1 MCEGKKVTF
10 DPSENDVDLGELLVG
25 PYDNTVVL
33 EELRAGTKLSVNVF
47 GMPLAGEEKTT
58 LSDAP
63 EPPPINLPEIKC
75 KTSAKADIIL
85 LVDGSWSIGR
95 QNFQTIR
102 AFIGR
107 MVGVFNIGPN
117 LVQIGLAQYSGDPKT
132 EWHLNAYK
140 TRKELLDAVANLPY
154 KGGNTMTGLA
164 LNYILQNNFRPNVG
178 LRPDSK
184 KIGVLITD
192 GKSQDEIIKN
202 SENLRKEGI
211 ELYAVGVKNA
221 DEDELRSIASDPD
234 DIHMYNVED
243 FSFLQDIVDG
253 LTDNLCNSVKG
264 SGGPEP
270 PTNLETSEVT
280 HRSFRATWTAPAGSV
295 EKYRL
300 EYMIAVGGPT
310 HEMSVNGTVTTAVLN
325 NLNPLTEYIV
335 KVFAVSG
342 NVSSEP
348 LKGTETT
355 QIKCKTSAKADII
368 LLVDGSSSIGR
379 LNFQTIRAFIG
390 HMVGV
395 FNIGPNLVQIGLAQY
410 SGDPKTEWHL
420 NAYKTRKELLDAVA
434 NLPYKGGN
442 TMTGLALNYI
452 LQNNFRP
459 NVGLRPDS
467 KKIGV
472 LITDGKSQDRIIKNS
487 ENLRKEGIELYAV
500 GVKNADED
508 ELRSIASDPD
518 DIHMYNVEDFSFLQD
533 IVDGLTDNLC
543 NSVKGSEIKCK
554 TSAKADII
562 LLVDGSWSIGR
573 QNFQTIRA
581 FIGRMVGVFNIG
593 PNLVQIGLAQYSGDP
608 KTEWH
613 LNAYKSCKELLDA
626 VANLP
631 YKGGNTMTGLAL
643 NYILQN
649 NFRPNVG
656 LRPDSKKIGV
666 LITDGKSQ
674 DEIIK
679 NSENLRKEGIELY
692 AVGVKHADEDELRS
706 IASDPDDIHMYNVED
721 FSFLQNIVDGL
732 TDNLCN
738 SVKGSEIKCKTSAK
752 ADIILLVDGSWSI
765 GRQNFQTIRT
775 FIGRMVGVFNI
786 GPNLVQIGLAQYSGD
801 PKTEWH
807 LNAYKTR
814 KELLDAVANL
824 PYKGGNTMTGLA
836 LNYIL
841 QNNFRP
847 NVGLRPDSKKIGVLI
862 TDGKSQDEI
871 IKNSEN
877 LRNEGIELYAIGVKN
892 ADEDEL
898 RSIASDPDD
907 IHMYNV
913 EDFSFLQDIVDGLTG
928 NLCNS
933 VKSSDGPEPPTNLE
947 TSEMTHRSFRAT
959 WTAPA
964 GSVETYRLEYM
975 IAAGG
980 PTHEMS
986 VNETVTT
993 AVLNNLNPLTEY
1005 IVKVFA
1011 VSGDVSSEP
1020 LKGTETT
1027 LPVPSARNLRV
1038 FDETT
1043 TTMKVRWDAAAG
1055 ATGYQLLY
1063 RAVNATVPS
1072 EEKEV
1077 RVGGGVTEVQLE
1089 HLFPNTLYSLSLI
1102 ALHGEEASDPTVINQ
1117 SWTKLMPGFNTV

>member
-1 MCEGKKVTF
+1 MPSEPIMATEKTQPMKVSVECSLGVDVQADVVLLVDGSYSIGLANFAKVRAFLEVLVKTFNIGRDKVQISLVQYSRDPHTEFALNTHNVLDAVVKAVRTFPYRGGSTNLGRAMTYVRENIFVSARGARTNVPRITILITDGKSSDAFKDPATRLRSTDVEIFAVGVKDAIRSELEDIASEPKETHVYTVEDCDAFQRISKELTQSICLRIEQELLNIKKRSLFPPRSLTFSEVISRSFRASWLSNSTNVLSYLVQFKNAEDPNGEYVSISVPGGQRAAVPCGLSACGGRREEGDLCEGKHPGCTAEEPAVATEYNLSVTARYSTGLSDPLIGRGTTLEALAGAKTLAESEETERSMKVTWQPAPGKVVSYRVTYRPKMGGKQLAAKVPGNTTSTVLKKLQPLTAY
-10 DPSENDVDLGELLVG
+10 DITRERCRPGELLVG

-33 EELRAGTKLSVNVF
+33 EELRAGTKYSVNVF
-47 GMPLAGEEKTT
+47 GMFDGGHSTLAGEEKTT

-221 DEDELRSIASDPD
+221 DENELRSIASDPD

-264 SGGPEP
+264 SDGPEP

-300 EYMIAVGGPT
+300 EYMIAAGGPT
-310 HEMSVNGTVTTAVLN
+310 HEMSVNG
-325 NLNPLTEYIV
+325 
-335 KVFAVSG
+335 
-342 NVSSEP
+342 
-348 LKGTETT
+348 
-355 QIKCKTSAKADII
+355 
-368 LLVDGSSSIGR
+368 
-379 LNFQTIRAFIG
+379 
-390 HMVGV
+390 
-395 FNIGPNLVQIGLAQY
+395 
-410 SGDPKTEWHL
+410 
-420 NAYKTRKELLDAVA
+420 
-434 NLPYKGGN
+434 
-442 TMTGLALNYI
+442 
-452 LQNNFRP
+452 
-459 NVGLRPDS
+459 
-467 KKIGV
+467 
-472 LITDGKSQDRIIKNS
+472 
-487 ENLRKEGIELYAV
+487 
-500 GVKNADED
+500 
-508 ELRSIASDPD
+508 
-518 DIHMYNVEDFSFLQD
+518 
-533 IVDGLTDNLC
+533 
-543 NSVKGSEIKCK
+543 
-554 TSAKADII
+554 
-562 LLVDGSWSIGR
+562 
-573 QNFQTIRA
+573 
-581 FIGRMVGVFNIG
+581 
-593 PNLVQIGLAQYSGDP
+593 
-608 KTEWH
+608 
-613 LNAYKSCKELLDA
+613 
-626 VANLP
+626 
-631 YKGGNTMTGLAL
+631 
-643 NYILQN
+643 
-649 NFRPNVG
+649 
-656 LRPDSKKIGV
+656 
-666 LITDGKSQ
+666 
-674 DEIIK
+674 
-679 NSENLRKEGIELY
+679 
-692 AVGVKHADEDELRS
+692 
-706 IASDPDDIHMYNVED
+706 
-721 FSFLQNIVDGL
+721 
-732 TDNLCN
+732 
-738 SVKGSEIKCKTSAK
+738 
-752 ADIILLVDGSWSI
+752 
-765 GRQNFQTIRT
+765 
-775 FIGRMVGVFNI
+775 
-786 GPNLVQIGLAQYSGD
+786 
-801 PKTEWH
+801 
-807 LNAYKTR
+807 
-814 KELLDAVANL
+814 
-824 PYKGGNTMTGLA
+824 
-836 LNYIL
+836 
-841 QNNFRP
+841 
-847 NVGLRPDSKKIGVLI
+847 
-862 TDGKSQDEI
+862 
-871 IKNSEN
+871 
-877 LRNEGIELYAIGVKN
+877 
-892 ADEDEL
+892 
-898 RSIASDPDD
+898 
-907 IHMYNV
+907 
-913 EDFSFLQDIVDGLTG
+913 
-928 NLCNS
+928 
-933 VKSSDGPEPPTNLE
+933 
-947 TSEMTHRSFRAT
+947 
-959 WTAPA
+959 
-964 GSVETYRLEYM
+964 
-975 IAAGG
+975 
-980 PTHEMS
+980 
-986 VNETVTT
+986 TVTT

-1102 ALHGEEASDPTVINQ
+1102 ALHGEEASDPISGVTHSFMKLNWDAAPGNVRKYIITYKPEDGDAKEIVDLSRSEPSYALPGARPALLQ
-1117 SWTKLMPGFNTV
+1117 SGNSEGAVAGERSCVRTCSHLLRHCS